1 MKIIA
6 TLAAAG
12 VVAGLTAVPAAA
24 QFPDRPIT
32 WVVPYTPGGITDTGS
47 RIIAEVLGKELGQ
60 TVVVE
65 NRPGAG
71 GMVGTEYV
79 ARAEPDGYTIL
90 YGTQGTMAA
99 NVSLRKALKYDPLT
113 DFAPVHGMGAS
124 VNTVVTYA
132 DAPYSTIQELV
143 DYGKAHPGELNF
155 GSAGVGT
162 STHLSMELFKTI
174 AGIEG
179 LHVPYKG
186 SAPAMNDLLAGRVDV
201 LFDYPVSSL
210 GHAEAGTLKV
220 LAVNS
225 PERIAILPDAP
236 TLAESGYPD
245 ATAGSWSMIM
255 VPAGVPEDRMKIL
268 TDAAEKAIRSD
279 TVKNYYEKYGSTLLL
294 VKGDAATDFI
304 EAEIDRWAD
313 VIATAGVPKQ

>member
-6 TLAAAG
+6 GLAAAG
-12 VVAGLTAVPAAA
+12 IVAAMAAPAAA
-24 QFPDRPIT
+24 EFPDRPIT

-47 RIIAEVLGKELGQ
+47 RIIAEVLSKELGQ
-60 TVVVE
+60 PVVVE

-79 ARAEPDGYTIL
+79 ARAEPDGYTLI

-99 NVSLRKALKYDPLT
+99 NVSLRNQLNYDPLA
-113 DFAPVHGMGAS
+113 DFIPIHGMGNS

-132 DAPYSTIQELV
+132 DAPFDTIEELV
-143 DYGKAHPGELNF
+143 AYGKENPGELNF

-225 PERIAILPDAP
+225 PERIDILPDAP
-236 TLAESGYPD
+236 TLAEAGYPD

-255 VPAGVPEDRMKIL
+255 VPAGTPEDRVKIL
-268 TDAAEKAIRSD
+268 TDAAEKAITSD
-279 TVKNYYEKYGSTLLL
+279 TVKDYYHKYGSTLLL
-294 VKGDAATDFI
+294 VKGEEATDFI
-304 EAEIDRWAD
+304 KSEIDRWAD
-313 VIATAGVPKQ
+313 VIETAGVPKQ